1 MPHRDDENRKSNNKN
16 ESNVLESLDTKL
28 TKQNSENGDNTSN
41 TGSTTRPV
49 EWSPENELIMVE
61 WCDVAQCYK
70 WLNAR
75 SHQKFSNLN
84 AWFTI
89 PAIVLSTISGTAS
102 FAQTS
107 LPLEYQT
114 FSPMAIGAINIF
126 IGILTT
132 VQQYLKIAELN
143 EAHRVS
149 SISWD
154 KFSRNIRIELAK
166 RPEERMDAGH
176 FLKLCRQE
184 FDRLMETSPIIQDD
198 IIKEFNYKFQ
208 GKPGSPERERFEQ
221 LKKPD
226 ICDIIVSANE
236 TRHQWYLEIDKQNNN
251 TKDIDLINAEDEI
264 KTRDELIR
272 QQQDKIN
279 ETNSIMKLK
288 DSVLKQKDNIIRE
301 RNDILKEK
309 DEEMRKKQLEEQEKL
324 IKHNQEIEMSFKL
337 QEESE
342 NIYKEKSKCL
352 FNYVERFEEVYQRKP
367 HPDEINDNMKGELD
381 NEVLIRFLLS
391 YSADENV

>member
-1 MPHRDDENRKSNNKN
+1 MTQRDDENRKSINKN
-16 ESNVLESLDTKL
+16 ESNLLESLDTKL
-28 TKQNSENGDNTSN
+28 TKQNSDNGDNTSN

-49 EWSPENELIMVE
+49 EWSPENEVIMVE

-272 QQQDKIN
+272 QQQEKIN

-367 HPDEINDNMKGELD
+367 HPDEINDNMKGEVD

>member
-1 MPHRDDENRKSNNKN
+1 
-16 ESNVLESLDTKL
+16 
-28 TKQNSENGDNTSN
+28 
-41 TGSTTRPV
+41 
-49 EWSPENELIMVE
+49 MVE

-70 WLNAR
+70 WLNSR
-75 SHQKFSNLN
+75 SHEKYSNLN

-107 LPLEYQT
+107 LPDAYQVY
-114 FSPMAIGAINIF
+114 SPMAIGAINIF

-166 RPEERMDAGH
+166 KPEERMDAGH

-184 FDRLMETSPIIQDD
+184 FDRLMETSPIIHDD
-198 IIKEFNYKFQ
+198 IIKEFKRKFQ
-208 GKPGSPERERFEQ
+208 GKPGTVERERFEQ

-236 TRHQWYLEIDKQNNN
+236 TRHQWYLELDKQTN
-251 TKDIDLINAEDEI
+251 TKDIELINAEDEI
-264 KTRDELIR
+264 KTRDEFIR
-272 QQQDKIN
+272 QQQQKLFEKENILKQK
-279 ETNSIMKLK
+279 ESI
-288 DSVLKQKDNIIRE
+288 LKQKDEII
-301 RNDILKEK
+301 KKK
-309 DEEMRKKQLEEQEKL
+309 DLDEQEKL
-324 IKHNQEIEMSFKL
+324 LKEFEEVELSQKIIE
-337 QEESE
+337 E
-342 NIYKEKSKCL
+342 NENVYKEKSKSL
-352 FNYVERFEEVYQRKP
+352 HDYVEKFENIYQRKP
-367 HPDEINDNMKGELD
+367 LADEINDNMKEDVEEDILS
-381 NEVLIRFLLS
+381 RFLLS
-391 YSADENV
+391 YYPDENV

>member
-1 MPHRDDENRKSNNKN
+1 MPNKENEKKN
-16 ESNVLESLDTKL
+16 ENNIESLEIKSS
-28 TKQNSENGDNTSN
+28 KQVDNSDNSSS
-41 TGSTTRPV
+41 TGSTTKPV
-49 EWSPENELIMVE
+49 EWSPENEVIMVE

-75 SHQKFSNLN
+75 SHEKYSNLN

-107 LPLEYQT
+107 LPDAYQVY
-114 FSPMAIGAINIF
+114 SPMAIGAINIF

-166 RPEERMDAGH
+166 KPEERMDAGH

-184 FDRLMETSPIIQDD
+184 FDRLMETSPIIHDD
-198 IIKEFNYKFQ
+198 IIKEFKRKFE
-208 GKPGSPERERFEQ
+208 GKPGTVERERFEQ

-236 TRHQWYLEIDKQNNN
+236 TRHQWYLELDKQTNI
-251 TKDIDLINAEDEI
+251 KDIELINAEDEI
-264 KTRDELIR
+264 KTRDEFIR
-272 QQQDKIN
+272 QQQQKLFEKENILKQK
-279 ETNSIMKLK
+279 ESI
-288 DSVLKQKDNIIRE
+288 LKQKDEII
-301 RNDILKEK
+301 KKK
-309 DEEMRKKQLEEQEKL
+309 DLDEQEKL
-324 IKHNQEIEMSFKL
+324 LKEFEEVELSQKIIE
-337 QEESE
+337 E
-342 NIYKEKSKCL
+342 NENVYKEKSKSL
-352 FNYVERFEEVYQRKP
+352 LDYVEKFENIYQRKP
-367 HPDEINDNMKGELD
+367 LADEINDNMKE
-381 NEVLIRFLLS
+381 EVEEDILSRFLLS
-391 YSADENV
+391 YYPDENV

>member
-1 MPHRDDENRKSNNKN
+1 MYSFKFILILYIFENMPNKENEKKN
-16 ESNVLESLDTKL
+16 ENNIESLEIKSS
-28 TKQNSENGDNTSN
+28 KQVDNSDNSSS
-41 TGSTTRPV
+41 TGSTTKPV
-49 EWSPENELIMVE
+49 EWSPENEVIMVE

-75 SHQKFSNLN
+75 SHEKYSNLN

-107 LPLEYQT
+107 LPDAYQVY
-114 FSPMAIGAINIF
+114 SPMAIGAINIF

-166 RPEERMDAGH
+166 KPEERMDAGH

-184 FDRLMETSPIIQDD
+184 FDRLMETSPIIHDD
-198 IIKEFNYKFQ
+198 IIKEFKRKFE
-208 GKPGSPERERFEQ
+208 GKPGTVERERFEQ

-236 TRHQWYLEIDKQNNN
+236 TRHQWYLELDKQTNI
-251 TKDIDLINAEDEI
+251 KDIELINAEDEI
-264 KTRDELIR
+264 KTRDEFIR
-272 QQQDKIN
+272 QQQQKLFEKENILKQK
-279 ETNSIMKLK
+279 ESI
-288 DSVLKQKDNIIRE
+288 LKQKDEII
-301 RNDILKEK
+301 KKK
-309 DEEMRKKQLEEQEKL
+309 DLDEQEKL
-324 IKHNQEIEMSFKL
+324 LKEFEEVELSQKIIE
-337 QEESE
+337 E
-342 NIYKEKSKCL
+342 NENVYKEKSKSL
-352 FNYVERFEEVYQRKP
+352 LDYVEKFENIYQRKP
-367 HPDEINDNMKGELD
+367 LADEINDNMKE
-381 NEVLIRFLLS
+381 EVEEDILSRFLLS
-391 YSADENV
+391 YYPDENV

>member
-1 MPHRDDENRKSNNKN
+1 MTQSDDENKKSNSKN
-16 ESNVLESLDTKL
+16 TTNLESLDTKN
-28 TKQNSENGDNTSN
+28 TRQTNDNSDNSSS
-41 TGSTTRPV
+41 TGSSTKPV
-49 EWSPENELIMVE
+49 EWSPENEVIMVE

-70 WLNAR
+70 WLNSR
-75 SHQKFSNLN
+75 SHEKYSNLN

-102 FAQTS
+102 FAQSS
-107 LPLEYQT
+107 LPVAYQVY
-114 FSPMAIGAINIF
+114 SPMGIGAINIF

-166 RPEERMDAGH
+166 KPEERMDAGH

-184 FDRLMETSPIIQDD
+184 FDRLMETSPIIHDD
-198 IIKEFNYKFQ
+198 IIKEFKRKFE
-208 GKPGSPERERFEQ
+208 GKPGTIERERFEQ

-236 TRHQWYLEIDKQNNN
+236 TRHQWYLEIDKNSN

-264 KTRDELIR
+264 KTRDEFIR
-272 QQQDKIN
+272 QQQEKIK
-279 ETNSIMKLK
+279 EKESMLK
-288 DSVLKQKDNIIRE
+288 QKENILKQKDELIK
-301 RNDILKEK
+301 LK
-309 DEEMRKKQLEEQEKL
+309 DLNEQEKL
-324 IKHNQEIEMSFKL
+324 LKQNEEIELSHKII
-337 QEESE
+337 EESE
-342 NIYKEKSKCL
+342 NIYKEKSKNIL
-352 FNYVERFEEVYQRKP
+352 EYVEKFENIYQRKP
-367 HPDEINDNMKGELD
+367 LADEINDNMKE
-381 NEVLIRFLLS
+381 EVDEDVLSRFLLS
-391 YSADENV
+391 YYPDENV

>member
-1 MPHRDDENRKSNNKN
+1 MTQSDDENKKSNTKN
-16 ESNVLESLDTKL
+16 TTNLESLDTKN
-28 TKQNSENGDNTSN
+28 TRQTNDNSDNSSS
-41 TGSTTRPV
+41 TGSSTKPV
-49 EWSPENELIMVE
+49 EWSPENEVIMVE

-70 WLNAR
+70 WLNSR
-75 SHQKFSNLN
+75 SHEKYSNLN

-102 FAQTS
+102 FAQSS
-107 LPLEYQT
+107 LPTAYQVY
-114 FSPMAIGAINIF
+114 SPMGIGAINIF

-166 RPEERMDAGH
+166 KPEERMDAGH

-184 FDRLMETSPIIQDD
+184 FDRLMETSPIIHDD
-198 IIKEFNYKFQ
+198 IIKEFKRKFE
-208 GKPGSPERERFEQ
+208 GKPGTLERERFEQ

-236 TRHQWYLEIDKQNNN
+236 TRHQWYLEIDKNSN

-264 KTRDELIR
+264 KTRDEFIR
-272 QQQDKIN
+272 QQQEKIK
-279 ETNSIMKLK
+279 EKESMLKQKESI
-288 DSVLKQKDNIIRE
+288 LKQKDEIIK
-301 RNDILKEK
+301 LK
-309 DEEMRKKQLEEQEKL
+309 DLNEQEKL
-324 IKHNQEIEMSFKL
+324 LKQNEEIELSHKII
-337 QEESE
+337 EESE
-342 NIYKEKSKCL
+342 NIYKEKSKNIL
-352 FNYVERFEEVYQRKP
+352 EYVEKFENIYQRKP
-367 HPDEINDNMKGELD
+367 LPDEINDNMKE
-381 NEVLIRFLLS
+381 EVEEDVLSRFLLS
-391 YSADENV
+391 YYPDEKV

>member
-1 MPHRDDENRKSNNKN
+1 MPQRDEENRKSINKN
-16 ESNVLESLDTKL
+16 ESNTLESLDTKH
-28 TKQNSENGDNTSN
+28 TRQTSENGDNASS
-41 TGSTTRPV
+41 TGTATRPV

-208 GKPGSPERERFEQ
+208 GKPGSPERERFDQ

-236 TRHQWYLEIDKQNNN
+236 TRHHWYLEIEKQVTS

-264 KTRDELIR
+264 KTRDEFIR
-272 QQQDKIN
+272 QQQEILN
-279 ETNSIMKLK
+279 ETNTILRIKEN
-288 DSVLKQKDNIIRE
+288 VLKQKDTALKQTT
-301 RNDILKEK
+301 DILKEK
-309 DEEMRKKQLEEQEKL
+309 DEEIRKKQLEEQEKL
-324 IKHNQEIEMSFKL
+324 MKENEELEISYKL

-342 NIYKEKSKCL
+342 NEYKEKTKRL
-352 FNYVERFEEVYQRKP
+352 LDYVEKFEDIYQRKP
-367 HPDEINDNMKGELD
+367 HPDEINDNMKEEVD
-381 NEVLIRFLLS
+381 DDVLIRFLLN

>member
-1 MPHRDDENRKSNNKN
+1 MTQSDDENKKSNNKN
-16 ESNVLESLDTKL
+16 TTNLESLDTKP
-28 TKQNSENGDNTSN
+28 TRQTNDNSDNSSS
-41 TGSTTRPV
+41 TGSSTKPV
-49 EWSPENELIMVE
+49 EWSPENEVIMVE

-70 WLNAR
+70 WLNSR
-75 SHQKFSNLN
+75 SHEKYSNLN

-102 FAQTS
+102 FAQSS
-107 LPLEYQT
+107 LPVAYQVY
-114 FSPMAIGAINIF
+114 SPMGIGAINIF

-166 RPEERMDAGH
+166 KPEERMDAGH

-184 FDRLMETSPIIQDD
+184 FDRLMETSPIIHDD
-198 IIKEFNYKFQ
+198 IIKEFKRKFE
-208 GKPGSPERERFEQ
+208 GKPGTIERERFEQ

-236 TRHQWYLEIDKQNNN
+236 TRHQWYLEIDKNNN

-264 KTRDELIR
+264 KTRDEFIR
-272 QQQDKIN
+272 QQQQKLF
-279 ETNSIMKLK
+279 EKESILK
-288 DSVLKQKDNIIRE
+288 QKENILKQKDELIKQKDLHE
-301 RNDILKEK
+301 QELILKQNE
-309 DEEMRKKQLEEQEKL
+309 
-324 IKHNQEIEMSFKL
+324 EIELSHKII
-337 QEESE
+337 EEHE
-342 NIYKEKSKCL
+342 NVYKEKSKNIL
-352 FNYVERFEEVYQRKP
+352 EYVEKFENIYQRKP
-367 HPDEINDNMKGELD
+367 LPDEINDNMKED
-381 NEVLIRFLLS
+381 VEEDVLSRFLMS
-391 YSADENV
+391 YYPEENV

>member
-1 MPHRDDENRKSNNKN
+1 MPQRDDEPRKSINKH
-16 ESNVLESLDTKL
+16 ESNTLESLDTKL

-208 GKPGSPERERFEQ
+208 GKPGSPERQRFDQ

-236 TRHQWYLEIDKQNNN
+236 TRHHWYLEVDKQNNN

-264 KTRDELIR
+264 KTRDEVIR
-272 QQQDKIN
+272 QQKEKLN
-279 ETNSIMKLK
+279 ETNSILKLK
-288 DSVLKQKDNIIRE
+288 DNFLKC
-301 RNDILKEK
+301 
-309 DEEMRKKQLEEQEKL
+309 
-324 IKHNQEIEMSFKL
+324 IE
-337 QEESE
+337 
-342 NIYKEKSKCL
+342 
-352 FNYVERFEEVYQRKP
+352 
-367 HPDEINDNMKGELD
+367 
-381 NEVLIRFLLS
+381 
-391 YSADENV
+391 

>member
-1 MPHRDDENRKSNNKN
+1 MTQNDDENKKSNNKN
-16 ESNVLESLDTKL
+16 NTNLESLDTKN
-28 TKQNSENGDNTSN
+28 TRQTNDNSDNSSS
-41 TGSTTRPV
+41 TGSTTKPV
-49 EWSPENELIMVE
+49 EWSPENEVIMVE

-75 SHQKFSNLN
+75 SHEKYSNLN

-107 LPLEYQT
+107 LPDAYQVY
-114 FSPMAIGAINIF
+114 SPMAIGAINIF

-166 RPEERMDAGH
+166 KPEERMDAGH

-184 FDRLMETSPIIQDD
+184 FDRLMETSPIIHDD
-198 IIKEFNYKFQ
+198 IIREFKRKFE
-208 GKPGSPERERFEQ
+208 GRPGTVERERFEQ

-236 TRHQWYLEIDKQNNN
+236 TRHQWYLEIDKNNN

-264 KTRDELIR
+264 KTRDEFIR
-272 QQQDKIN
+272 QQQQKLF
-279 ETNSIMKLK
+279 EKESILK
-288 DSVLKQKDNIIRE
+288 QKESILKQKDEIIKR
-301 RNDILKEK
+301 K
-309 DEEMRKKQLEEQEKL
+309 DLDEQEKL
-324 IKHNQEIEMSFKL
+324 LKEFEEVELSQKII
-337 QEESE
+337 EESE
-342 NIYKEKSKCL
+342 NVYKEKTKNIL
-352 FNYVERFEEVYQRKP
+352 EYVEKFENIYQRKP
-367 HPDEINDNMKGELD
+367 LPDEINDNMKE
-381 NEVLIRFLLS
+381 EVEEDILSRFLIS
-391 YSADENV
+391 YYPEENV

>member
-1 MPHRDDENRKSNNKN
+1 MPNKENEKKN
-16 ESNVLESLDTKL
+16 ENNIESLEIKSS
-28 TKQNSENGDNTSN
+28 KQVDNSDNSSS
-41 TGSTTRPV
+41 TGSTTKPV
-49 EWSPENELIMVE
+49 EWSPENEVIMVE

-70 WLNAR
+70 WLNSR
-75 SHQKFSNLN
+75 SHEKYSNLN

-107 LPLEYQT
+107 LPDAYQVY
-114 FSPMAIGAINIF
+114 SPMAIGAINIF

-166 RPEERMDAGH
+166 KPEERMDAGH

-184 FDRLMETSPIIQDD
+184 FDRLMETSPIIHDD
-198 IIKEFNYKFQ
+198 IIKEFKRKFE
-208 GKPGSPERERFEQ
+208 GKPGTVERERFEQ

-236 TRHQWYLEIDKQNNN
+236 TRHQWYLELDKQTN
-251 TKDIDLINAEDEI
+251 TKDIELINAEDEI
-264 KTRDELIR
+264 KTRDEFIR
-272 QQQDKIN
+272 QQQQ
-279 ETNSIMKLK
+279 KLFEK
-288 DSVLKQKDNIIRE
+288 ENILKQKDS
-301 RNDILKEK
+301 ILKQK
-309 DEEMRKKQLEEQEKL
+309 DEIIKRKDLDEQEKL
-324 IKHNQEIEMSFKL
+324 LKEFEEVELSQKIIE
-337 QEESE
+337 ENE
-342 NIYKEKSKCL
+342 NIYKEKTKSIL
-352 FNYVERFEEVYQRKP
+352 EYVEKFENIYQRRP
-367 HPDEINDNMKGELD
+367 IADEINDNLKGEVEEDVLD
-381 NEVLIRFLLS
+381 RFLLG
-391 YSADENV
+391 YYPDENV

>member
-1 MPHRDDENRKSNNKN
+1 LYSFKFILILYIFENMPNKENEKKN
-16 ESNVLESLDTKL
+16 ENNIESLEIKSS
-28 TKQNSENGDNTSN
+28 KQVDNSDNSSS
-41 TGSTTRPV
+41 TGSTTKPV
-49 EWSPENELIMVE
+49 EWSPENEVIMVE

-75 SHQKFSNLN
+75 SHEKYSNLN

-107 LPLEYQT
+107 LPDAYQVY
-114 FSPMAIGAINIF
+114 SPMAIGAINIF

-166 RPEERMDAGH
+166 KPEERMDAGH

-184 FDRLMETSPIIQDD
+184 FDRLMETSPIIHDD
-198 IIKEFNYKFQ
+198 IIKEFKRKFE
-208 GKPGSPERERFEQ
+208 GKPGTVERERFEQ

-236 TRHQWYLEIDKQNNN
+236 TRHQWYLELDKQTNI
-251 TKDIDLINAEDEI
+251 KDIELINAEDEI
-264 KTRDELIR
+264 KTRDEFIR
-272 QQQDKIN
+272 QQQQKLFEKENILKQK
-279 ETNSIMKLK
+279 ESI
-288 DSVLKQKDNIIRE
+288 LKQKDEII
-301 RNDILKEK
+301 KKK
-309 DEEMRKKQLEEQEKL
+309 DLDEQEKL
-324 IKHNQEIEMSFKL
+324 LKEFEEVELSQKIIE
-337 QEESE
+337 E
-342 NIYKEKSKCL
+342 NENVYKEKSKSL
-352 FNYVERFEEVYQRKP
+352 LDYVEKFENIYQRKP
-367 HPDEINDNMKGELD
+367 LADEINDNMKE
-381 NEVLIRFLLS
+381 EVEEDILSRFLLS
-391 YSADENV
+391 YYPDENV

>member
-1 MPHRDDENRKSNNKN
+1 MTQSDDENKKSNNKN
-16 ESNVLESLDTKL
+16 TTNLESLDTKP
-28 TKQNSENGDNTSN
+28 TRQTNDNSDNSSS
-41 TGSTTRPV
+41 TGSSTKPV
-49 EWSPENELIMVE
+49 EWSPENEVIMVE

-70 WLNAR
+70 WLNSR
-75 SHQKFSNLN
+75 SHEKYSNLN

-102 FAQTS
+102 FAQSS
-107 LPLEYQT
+107 LPVAYQVY
-114 FSPMAIGAINIF
+114 SPMGIGAINIF

-166 RPEERMDAGH
+166 KPEERMDAGH

-184 FDRLMETSPIIQDD
+184 FDRLMETSPIIHDD
-198 IIKEFNYKFQ
+198 IIKEFKRKFE
-208 GKPGSPERERFEQ
+208 GKPGTIERERFEQ

-236 TRHQWYLEIDKQNNN
+236 TRHQWYLEIDKNNN

-264 KTRDELIR
+264 KTRDEFIR
-272 QQQDKIN
+272 QQQQKLF
-279 ETNSIMKLK
+279 EKESILK
-288 DSVLKQKDNIIRE
+288 QKENILKQKDELIKQKDLHE
-301 RNDILKEK
+301 QELILKQNE
-309 DEEMRKKQLEEQEKL
+309 
-324 IKHNQEIEMSFKL
+324 EIELSHKII
-337 QEESE
+337 EEHE
-342 NIYKEKSKCL
+342 NVYKEKSKNIL
-352 FNYVERFEEVYQRKP
+352 EYVEKFENIYQRKP
-367 HPDEINDNMKGELD
+367 LPDEINDNMKE
-381 NEVLIRFLLS
+381 EVEEDILSRFLIS
-391 YSADENV
+391 YYPEENV

>member
-1 MPHRDDENRKSNNKN
+1 MTQSDDENKKSNSKN
-16 ESNVLESLDTKL
+16 TTNLESLDTKP
-28 TKQNSENGDNTSN
+28 TRQTNDNSDNSSS
-41 TGSTTRPV
+41 TGSSTKPV
-49 EWSPENELIMVE
+49 EWSPENEVIMVE

-70 WLNAR
+70 WLNSR
-75 SHQKFSNLN
+75 SHEKYSNLN

-102 FAQTS
+102 FAQSS
-107 LPLEYQT
+107 LPVAYQVY
-114 FSPMAIGAINIF
+114 SPMGIGAINIF

-166 RPEERMDAGH
+166 KPEERMDAGH

-184 FDRLMETSPIIQDD
+184 FDRLMETSPIIHDD
-198 IIKEFNYKFQ
+198 IIKEFKRKFE
-208 GKPGSPERERFEQ
+208 GKPGTIERERFEQ

-236 TRHQWYLEIDKQNNN
+236 TRHQWYLEIDKNNN

-264 KTRDELIR
+264 KTRDEFIR
-272 QQQDKIN
+272 QQQQKIF
-279 ETNSIMKLK
+279 EKESILK
-288 DSVLKQKDNIIRE
+288 QKENILKQKDELIKQKNLHE
-301 RNDILKEK
+301 QELILKQNE
-309 DEEMRKKQLEEQEKL
+309 
-324 IKHNQEIEMSFKL
+324 EIELSHKII
-337 QEESE
+337 EEHE
-342 NIYKEKSKCL
+342 NVYKEKSKNIL
-352 FNYVERFEEVYQRKP
+352 EYVEKFENIYQRKP
-367 HPDEINDNMKGELD
+367 LPDEINDNMKED
-381 NEVLIRFLLS
+381 VEEDVLSRFLMS
-391 YSADENV
+391 YYPDEKV

>member
-1 MPHRDDENRKSNNKN
+1 MTQNDDENKKSINKN
-16 ESNVLESLDTKL
+16 TNLESLDTKP
-28 TKQNSENGDNTSN
+28 TRQTNDNSDNSSS
-41 TGSTTRPV
+41 TGSSTKPV
-49 EWSPENELIMVE
+49 EWSPENEVIMVE

-70 WLNAR
+70 WLNSR
-75 SHQKFSNLN
+75 SHEKYSNLN

-102 FAQTS
+102 FAQSS
-107 LPLEYQT
+107 LPVAYQVY
-114 FSPMAIGAINIF
+114 SPMGIGAINIF

-166 RPEERMDAGH
+166 KPEERMDAGH

-184 FDRLMETSPIIQDD
+184 FDRLMETSPIIHDD
-198 IIKEFNYKFQ
+198 IIKEFKRKFE
-208 GKPGSPERERFEQ
+208 GKPGTIERERFEQ

-236 TRHQWYLEIDKQNNN
+236 TRHQWYLEIDKNNN

-264 KTRDELIR
+264 KTRDEFIR
-272 QQQDKIN
+272 QQQQKLF
-279 ETNSIMKLK
+279 EKESILK
-288 DSVLKQKDNIIRE
+288 QKENILKQKDELIKQKDLHE
-301 RNDILKEK
+301 QELILKQNE
-309 DEEMRKKQLEEQEKL
+309 
-324 IKHNQEIEMSFKL
+324 EIELSHKII
-337 QEESE
+337 EEHE
-342 NIYKEKSKCL
+342 NVYKEKSKNIL
-352 FNYVERFEEVYQRKP
+352 EYVEKFENIYQRKP
-367 HPDEINDNMKGELD
+367 LPDEINDNMKED
-381 NEVLIRFLLS
+381 VEEDVLSRFLIS
-391 YSADENV
+391 YYPDENV

>member
-1 MPHRDDENRKSNNKN
+1 MYSFKFILILYIFENMPNKENEKKN
-16 ESNVLESLDTKL
+16 ENNIESLEIKSS
-28 TKQNSENGDNTSN
+28 KQVDNSDNSSS
-41 TGSTTRPV
+41 TGSTTKPV
-49 EWSPENELIMVE
+49 EWSPENEVIMVE

-70 WLNAR
+70 WLNSR
-75 SHQKFSNLN
+75 SHEKYSNLN

-107 LPLEYQT
+107 LPDAYQVY
-114 FSPMAIGAINIF
+114 SPMAIGAINIF

-166 RPEERMDAGH
+166 KPEERMDAGH

-184 FDRLMETSPIIQDD
+184 FDRLMETSPIIHDD
-198 IIKEFNYKFQ
+198 IIKEFKRKFE
-208 GKPGSPERERFEQ
+208 GKPGTVERERFEQ

-236 TRHQWYLEIDKQNNN
+236 TRHQWYLELDKQTN
-251 TKDIDLINAEDEI
+251 TKDIELINAEDEI
-264 KTRDELIR
+264 KTRDEFIR
-272 QQQDKIN
+272 QQQQ
-279 ETNSIMKLK
+279 KLFEK
-288 DSVLKQKDNIIRE
+288 ENILKQKDS
-301 RNDILKEK
+301 ILKQK
-309 DEEMRKKQLEEQEKL
+309 DEIIKRKDLDEQEKL
-324 IKHNQEIEMSFKL
+324 LKEFEEVELSQKIIE
-337 QEESE
+337 ENE
-342 NIYKEKSKCL
+342 NIYKEKTKSIL
-352 FNYVERFEEVYQRKP
+352 EYVEKFENIYQRRP
-367 HPDEINDNMKGELD
+367 IADEINDNLKGEVEEDVLD
-381 NEVLIRFLLS
+381 RFLLG
-391 YSADENV
+391 YYPDENV